1 MQYPLLSTA
10 YLPPIEYVAHIANA
24 GGATLEQHEHFVK
37 QTYRNRAVIL
47 GANGPLPLIIPLKKG
62 KNSQQVIT
70 QTEIDYSTNW
80 QRIHWQA
87 IVSAYNSS
95 PFFEF
100 YADDFVPLY
109 KEQYQY
115 LFEYNTMLISVL
127 LRLLKVKAE
136 LHFTEEFIPPPVHNN
151 DHRFQISPKEP
162 NCYTG
167 KNYRQ
172 VFSEKF
178 DFQPNLSAMDLLF
191 CMGPKAGEYFI

>member
-10 YLPPIEYVAHIANA
+10 YLPPIEYVAHIAHA

-37 QTYRNRAVIL
+37 QTYRNRAIIL

-70 QTEIDYSTNW
+70 ETEIDYSTNW

-100 YADDFVPLY
+100 YADDFVPFY
-109 KEQYQY
+109 KQQHQY
-115 LFEYNTMLISVL
+115 LFEYNTALLNVL
-127 LRLLKVKAE
+127 RRLLKVKAE
-136 LHFTEEFIPPPVHNN
+136 LNFTEEFLLPPVHDN
-151 DHRFQISPKEP
+151 DHRFQLSPKEP

-167 KNYRQ
+167 KIYRQ

-178 DFQPNLSAMDLLF
+178 DFLPNLSALDLLF
-191 CMGPKAGEYFI
+191 CMGPKAGEYL